1 MLKLVLQEKSSETLV
16 SLIIETESLSRVGN
30 SLLSRGN
37 VAAGAALEVALGG
50 VLGKT
55 SVDGLALN
63 GSLETFNTALTGVL
77 AVRLAVVVQLSRR
90 LALDGLA
97 ETLVDVLGGG
107 TADGVLSRESAG
119 SIGIVVGLEGAG
131 KGQYELHEKM
141 N

>member
-1 MLKLVLQEKSSETLV
+1 MV

-37 VAAGAALEVALGG
+37 VAAGAADDIALKVALGG
-50 VLGKT
+50 VLRKT

-63 GSLETFNTALTGVL
+63 GSLQALNTALTGVL
-77 AVRLAVVVQLSRR
+77 AVRLAVVVQLGRG

-107 TADGVLSRESAG
+107 TADGVLSREGAG